1 MDYHPNAFVYRNIHW
16 DVNSKSVAAAGQ
28 EFCAGKFQRPD
39 CSPSDAFIPYAFQCS
54 LIRHL
59 SGVMEG
65 IIKDGRTQRLNW
77 SQSERTDRNKP
88 ENHKPSERHSKR
100 RLMMNSKANMKMG

>member
-1 MDYHPNAFVYRNIHW
+1 
-16 DVNSKSVAAAGQ
+16 
-28 EFCAGKFQRPD
+28 
-39 CSPSDAFIPYAFQCS
+39 
-54 LIRHL
+54 
-59 SGVMEG
+59 
-65 IIKDGRTQRLNW
+65 LNW